1 MNAASE
7 KHVEMTVAALHFAPV
22 LEGHEWGLTDGL
34 SLAGGDLPHLV
45 GDAISFPTAK
55 QLGGTLMAPI

>member
-7 KHVEMTVAALHFAPV
+7 KHVEMTVAALHFAPA

-34 SLAGGDLPHLV
+34 SPASGDPPHLI

-55 QLGGTLMAPI
+55 QLGETLLAPV